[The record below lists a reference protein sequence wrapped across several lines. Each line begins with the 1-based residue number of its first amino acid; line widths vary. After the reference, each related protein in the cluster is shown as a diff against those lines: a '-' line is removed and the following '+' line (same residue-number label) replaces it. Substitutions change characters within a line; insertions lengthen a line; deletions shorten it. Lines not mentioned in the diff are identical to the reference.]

1 MACIRL
7 LIALLAALY
16 AGIADASDW
25 QFFGF
30 GKQGK
35 DETFLSFDAESISH
49 PTKDTTRVSTK
60 AIAVSEL
67 ERYLESHNKSVVDNT
82 ARKRLTGYVPPV
94 FSLPTVR
101 ASYADAK
108 GLRRRILVT
117 SYELIAN
124 TPDIHA
130 VSKFYIEIDC
140 ASKRIKML
148 DGALFDDSGNPKFP
162 SGQSNG
168 EYQFIAP
175 DSNGEWL
182 SLLVCPAK

>member
-1 MACIRL
+1 MACTRL
-7 LIALLAALY
+7 LIAFLAALS

-30 GKQGK
+30 GQQGK

-49 PTKDTTRVSTK
+49 PTKETTRVRTK

-67 ERYLESHNKSVVDNT
+67 ERYLMSHNKSVVDHT
-82 ARKRLTGYVPPV
+82 DRKRLTGYVPPV
-94 FSLPTVR
+94 LLLPTVR
-101 ASYADAK
+101 GAYADAK
-108 GLRRRILVT
+108 GLRRKILIT

-124 TPDIHA
+124 TPDIRV

-140 ASKRIKML
+140 ASQRIKML
-148 DGALFDDSGNPKFP
+148 DGSLFDDGGNSL

-168 EYQFIAP
+168 EYQFITP

-182 SLLVCPAK
+182 SLLVCPTK